1 MQQLLQGLDFLHMN
15 MVLHRD
21 LKPENILISSRGEVK
36 IADFGLARILTFNIA
51 LTPGVSETTEI
62 WCFTTIILS

>member
-62 WCFTTIILS
+62 WC

>member
-21 LKPENILISSRGEVK
+21 LKPENILISSHGEVK

-62 WCFTTIILS
+62 WC

>member
-21 LKPENILISSRGEVK
+21 LKPENILISSRGKVK

-62 WCFTTIILS
+62 WC